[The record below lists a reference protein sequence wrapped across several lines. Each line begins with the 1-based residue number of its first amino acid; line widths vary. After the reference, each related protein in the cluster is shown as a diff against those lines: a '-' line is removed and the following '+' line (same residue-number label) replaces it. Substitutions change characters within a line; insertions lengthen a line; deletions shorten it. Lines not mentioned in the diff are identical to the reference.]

1 MVDRSSY
8 GIVFSNCGGGVGVG
22 QTEIPCKGH
31 EKPDSYKNCKK
42 WIYALIEAL
51 QENMR

>member
-31 EKPDSYKNCKK
+31 EKTQSYKKLRKNE
-42 WIYALIEAL
+42 YAPLIKVL
-51 QENMR
+51 QEP